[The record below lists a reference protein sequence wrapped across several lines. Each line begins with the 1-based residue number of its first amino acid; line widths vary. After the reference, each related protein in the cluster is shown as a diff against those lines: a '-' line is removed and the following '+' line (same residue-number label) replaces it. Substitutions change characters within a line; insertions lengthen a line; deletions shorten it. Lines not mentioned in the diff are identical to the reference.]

1 MRGHGWGI
9 DRCRVVLA
17 PCWHGEHRPF
27 EAAALGLGYILLD
40 QGYGDLGAVL
50 LEVAPEQGS
59 VQDDALRALI
69 DERLHKIAAA
79 DHVPQRLRENAA
91 HVATLP
97 PSDPSVDPASRD
109 GRIGTVWI
117 AWTVWGDDD
126 AGDEDRSWYSASW
139 QSNDP
144 GYHWAED
151 GPYTTSLRDALA
163 WARERADA
171 VVVRP
176 SWDVGTSYWAGAQP
190 LSGHGYPRG
199 LPPLDESRA

>member
-1 MRGHGWGI
+1 M
-9 DRCRVVLA
+9 A
-17 PCWHGEHRPF
+17 EHRPF
-27 EAAALGLGYILLD
+27 EAAALGLGYD
-40 QGYGDLGAVL
+40 MRNQGFHDLAAAL
-50 LEVAPEQGS
+50 LEVVPTQGI
-59 VQDDALRALI
+59 VQDDAVRALVE
-69 DERLHKIAAA
+69 DRLCKIAAT
-79 DHVPQRLRENAA
+79 DHVMPQLREDAA

-97 PSDPSVDPASRD
+97 PSDPTVDPGSRD
-109 GRIGTVWI
+109 GRVGTVWI
-117 AWTVWGDDD
+117 AWTIWNDFD
-126 AGDEDRSWYSASW
+126 DEDVDGDRLEGYSVSW

-144 GYHWAED
+144 GYNWAED

-190 LSGHGYPRG
+190 LTGHGYPRG

>member
-1 MRGHGWGI
+1 M
-9 DRCRVVLA
+9 A
-17 PCWHGEHRPF
+17 EHRPF
-27 EAAALGLGYILLD
+27 EAAALGLGYALGA
-40 QGYGDLGAVL
+40 QGYDDLAAVL
-50 LEVAPEQGS
+50 LEVVPKQGI

-91 HVATLP
+91 QVATLP

-109 GRIGTVWI
+109 GRVGTVWI
-117 AWTVWGDDD
+117 AWTVWGDDEAAD
-126 AGDEDRSWYSASW
+126 AGDEDRLEPCYWVSW

-144 GYHWAED
+144 GYSWIED

-163 WARERADA
+163 WARDRTDA

-176 SWDVGTSYWAGAQP
+176 AWDQGTSYWAGLQP
-190 LSGHGYPRG
+190 PTGRGHPLD